1 MNPYISAPKNL
12 LYFSLLVSV
21 NFRLFYIFSCPYSC
35 PSDKK
40 YPSLKELG
48 QFRFASLF
56 LPPILPDITYRFHS
70 FIAQNSSFTNHL
82 AM

>member
-48 QFRFASLF
+48 QFRFVDF
-56 LPPILPDITYRFHS
+56 L
-70 FIAQNSSFTNHL
+70 
-82 AM
+82 